1 VLPSNNKRKGE
12 SDDSDDYDEEYTD
25 SSNRR
30 KRVKG
35 ENEMDPSL
43 FFNATQRFF
52 SMFQNP
58 QSSNK
63 SPEELS
69 FLLRF
74 GSFLAERAQSNPKL
88 LLGIKDGKKKFTL
101 KIIQIFQY
109 NSFILVDLYSIY
121 SRVQKLGGF
130 NAIADNRVWK
140 NLFEDCSEPGKNVA
154 QGMTK
159 RKYER
164 ILLPFEMYERE
175 LRDNF
180 IKQGSELTIS
190 PIPKNYKGRKDFQD
204 SQSKRYDTSSPAIEI
219 IPLKNGTNSGE
230 LTLDQ
235 IKEFQRHDNS
245 SNDGMPMPVHVIMR
259 SSNGSSSEQNINEV
273 NTHSGGQKEN
283 IPMRKT
289 LQDLGF
295 RGDPRA
301 SFNHHLKKQKL
312 DILREGGLE
321 VTPISKRAQSDIA
334 TINRIPS
341 THKHI
346 MQPSVS
352 LTSLTPV
359 RAPKVIQS
367 LNMYQP
373 TNQVFKN
380 PKDDVLNAIKGIK
393 SNECLDLT
401 SKKINNNRFD
411 SQFGQRQSTNSSSQ
425 ISLEDVRKSYRG
437 SNPDL
442 QITLVKSQQE
452 STSSSSSPLMAGI
465 AGVSAQTASSSG
477 NSNRYESNKLLSSS
491 SSSSATMKKQQQQ
504 QQSSNRNP
512 SPSQMNPLLGNEALL
527 AAASQLQKFQQQGG
541 LSLFPFLSGIDVTPM
556 RQQSNLPNHPNLPL
570 DSNSLMSYISLYSN
584 PLLQGQNLFQNLPA
598 VDLLKFYNNASAS
611 KDRAPSKN

>member
-1 VLPSNNKRKGE
+1 MKNN
-12 SDDSDDYDEEYTD
+12 
-25 SSNRR
+25 
-30 KRVKG
+30 
-35 ENEMDPSL
+35 
-43 FFNATQRFF
+43 
-52 SMFQNP
+52 
-58 QSSNK
+58 
-63 SPEELS
+63 
-69 FLLRF
+69 FLLHF
-74 GSFLAERAQSNPKL
+74 
-88 LLGIKDGKKKFTL
+88 
-101 KIIQIFQY
+101 
-109 NSFILVDLYSIY
+109 LVDLYSIY

-140 NLFEDCSEPGKNVA
+140 NLFEDSSDPGKNVA

-180 IKQGSELTIS
+180 SKGSELTIS
-190 PIPKNYKGRKDFQD
+190 PIPKNYKGRRDFQD
-204 SQSKRYDTSSPAIEI
+204 NQSKRYDTSSPAIEI

-245 SNDGMPMPVHVIMR
+245 NDGMPLPVHVIMR
-259 SSNGSSSEQNINEV
+259 SSNGDQSSEV
-273 NTHSGGQKEN
+273 NTNSGGQKEN
-283 IPMRKT
+283 IPMRKS

-295 RGDPRA
+295 RTDPRA
-301 SFNHHLKKQKL
+301 SFNHHFKKQKL

-321 VTPISKRAQSDIA
+321 VTPISKKAQSDIA
-334 TINRIPS
+334 TIIRQPS
-341 THKHI
+341 THKHV

-380 PKDDVLNAIKGIK
+380 PKEDVLNAIKGIK
-393 SNECLDLT
+393 SECLDLT
-401 SKKINNNRFD
+401 SKKMNRFD
-411 SQFGQRQSTNSSSQ
+411 GQRQSSSSSSNPTNQ

-442 QITLVKSQQE
+442 QITLVKSQQQE
-452 STSSSSSPLMAGI
+452 STSSSSPI
-465 AGVSAQTASSSG
+465 ASSGS
-477 NSNRYESNKLLSSS
+477 SNRYDNKSHASTPTTSS
-491 SSSSATMKKQQQQ
+491 KQQ
-504 QQSSNRNP
+504 SNRNSSP
-512 SPSQMNPLLGNEALL
+512 SPINPMLNNEALL
-527 AAASQLQKFQQQGG
+527 AAASQLQKFQQQQG
-541 LSLFPFLSGIDVTPM
+541 LSLFPFLSGIDITPM
-556 RQQSNLPNHPNLPL
+556 RQQSNMPSHPNLPL
-570 DSNSLMSYISLYSN
+570 DSSLMSYISLYSN
-584 PLLQGQNLFQNLPA
+584 PLLQGQNFFQNLSPA
-598 VDLLKFYNNASAS
+598 VDLLKFYNNAAAS

>member
-1 VLPSNNKRKGE
+1 
-12 SDDSDDYDEEYTD
+12 
-25 SSNRR
+25 
-30 KRVKG
+30 
-35 ENEMDPSL
+35 
-43 FFNATQRFF
+43 
-52 SMFQNP
+52 
-58 QSSNK
+58 
-63 SPEELS
+63 
-69 FLLRF
+69 
-74 GSFLAERAQSNPKL
+74 
-88 LLGIKDGKKKFTL
+88 
-101 KIIQIFQY
+101 
-109 NSFILVDLYSIY
+109 
-121 SRVQKLGGF
+121 
-130 NAIADNRVWK
+130 
-140 NLFEDCSEPGKNVA
+140 
-154 QGMTK
+154 
-159 RKYER
+159 
-164 ILLPFEMYERE
+164 
-175 LRDNF
+175 
-180 IKQGSELTIS
+180 
-190 PIPKNYKGRKDFQD
+190 
-204 SQSKRYDTSSPAIEI
+204 
-219 IPLKNGTNSGE
+219 
-230 LTLDQ
+230 
-235 IKEFQRHDNS
+235 
-245 SNDGMPMPVHVIMR
+245 
-259 SSNGSSSEQNINEV
+259 
-273 NTHSGGQKEN
+273 
-283 IPMRKT
+283 
-289 LQDLGF
+289 
-295 RGDPRA
+295 
-301 SFNHHLKKQKL
+301 
-312 DILREGGLE
+312 
-321 VTPISKRAQSDIA
+321 
-334 TINRIPS
+334 
-341 THKHI
+341 

-504 QQSSNRNP
+504 QQQQQSSNRNP